1 MHIIYIKNNDKI
13 RLANA
18 SSSINDRYINTKNLS
33 MFCSE
38 GFYFD
43 KKKYRKNSLYKRE
56 KEESVTLEQKN
67 LIFVILY

>member
-1 MHIIYIKNNDKI
+1 
-13 RLANA
+13 
-18 SSSINDRYINTKNLS
+18 